1 MDPRGRVARAP
12 RAMGRALQV
21 AESARTAFPCPHR
34 SRTGRPH
41 LSTTGCPRP
50 FSGCSSS
57 ASGLGAGHN
66 DLRTPADRDHRRG
79 RGLEAAVRREPQAG
93 PRGPPTL
100 SPTPNET
107 ADAGDQGGGRGGF
120 RVKAG
125 AGGVP
130 TRGAPPPAV
139 RGGAW
144 HPPPSPRTC
153 SQRLHC
159 LPGPAFSSCSASGAR
174 PTVADGKPVRVPTAH
189 GQLPGEDPLGEVH
202 PASFVLPPLPPPQRE
217 PPVARL

>member
-1 MDPRGRVARAP
+1 M
-12 RAMGRALQV
+12 
-21 AESARTAFPCPHR
+21 
-34 SRTGRPH
+34 
-41 LSTTGCPRP
+41 
-50 FSGCSSS
+50 
-57 ASGLGAGHN
+57 
-66 DLRTPADRDHRRG
+66 
-79 RGLEAAVRREPQAG
+79 RREPQAG

-107 ADAGDQGGGRGGF
+107 AQWDSPTPPQPHRRCRRPGGF

-130 TRGAPPPAV
+130 THGAPPPAV

-159 LPGPAFSSCSASGAR
+159 LPGPALSSCSASGAR

-189 GQLPGEDPLGEVH
+189 SQLPGEDPLGEVH